1 MMMNESVRHVAGA
14 AIASCLVAA
23 YAPACAQSA
32 APAPQV
38 KRQMLL
44 TKELPDLAGKETV
57 FYTIEYPPGISNP
70 PHRHNGHVFLHIV
83 EGQLQVQ
90 VKGGELETLGPGK
103 TYYENPADIH
113 AVSRNPSATN
123 VTKAMVFIIH
133 DKGAPLSVPVK
144 E

>member
-1 MMMNESVRHVAGA
+1 MKESVHHLASA

-23 YAPACAQSA
+23 YAPAYAQSA

-38 KRQMLL
+38 KRQMLM
-44 TKELPDLAGKETV
+44 TKDLPDFAGKEAV
-57 FYTIEYPPGISNP
+57 YYSIEYPPGISSP

-83 EGQLQVQ
+83 EGELQVQ

-113 AVSRNPSATN
+113 MVSRNPSATN

-133 DKGAPLSVPVK
+133 DKGAPLSVPEK

>member
-1 MMMNESVRHVAGA
+1 MMKKESLRHVTNA

-23 YAPACAQSA
+23 YAPAYAQSA

-38 KRQMLL
+38 KRQMLM
-44 TKELPDLAGKETV
+44 TKDLPDLAGKEVV
-57 FYTIEYPPGISNP
+57 FYSIEYPPGISSP
-70 PHRHNGHVFLHIV
+70 PHRHNGNVFLHIV
-83 EGQLQVQ
+83 EGELQVQ
-90 VKGGELETLGPGK
+90 VRGGELETLGPGK

>member
-1 MMMNESVRHVAGA
+1 
-14 AIASCLVAA
+14 
-23 YAPACAQSA
+23 
-32 APAPQV
+32 
-38 KRQMLL
+38 MLM
-44 TKELPDLAGKETV
+44 TKDLPDFAGKEAV
-57 FYTIEYPPGISNP
+57 YYSIEYPPGISSP

-113 AVSRNPSATN
+113 IVSRNPSATS

-133 DKGAPLSVPVK
+133 DKGAPLSVPVM

>member
-1 MMMNESVRHVAGA
+1 MKHFLIPASA
-14 AIASCLVAA
+14 AILLCPVAQF
-23 YAPACAQSA
+23 APAFAQTA
-32 APAPQV
+32 APTPQV
-38 KRQMLL
+38 KRQMLM
-44 TKELPDLAGKETV
+44 TKELPDLAGKEAL
-57 FYTIEYPPGISNP
+57 FYTIEYPPGISSP
-70 PHRHNGHVFLHIV
+70 PHRHNGHVFLHVV

-103 TYYENPADIH
+103 TYYESPADIH
-113 AVSRNPSATN
+113 VVSRNPSATN

>member
-1 MMMNESVRHVAGA
+1 MMKHTVHHVVSA
-14 AIASCLVAA
+14 ALASCLVAA
-23 YAPACAQSA
+23 YAPVYAQSA

-38 KRQMLL
+38 KRQMLM
-44 TKELPDLAGKETV
+44 TKDLPDFAGKEAV
-57 FYTIEYPPGISNP
+57 YYSIEYPPGISSP

-113 AVSRNPSATN
+113 MVSRNPSATN